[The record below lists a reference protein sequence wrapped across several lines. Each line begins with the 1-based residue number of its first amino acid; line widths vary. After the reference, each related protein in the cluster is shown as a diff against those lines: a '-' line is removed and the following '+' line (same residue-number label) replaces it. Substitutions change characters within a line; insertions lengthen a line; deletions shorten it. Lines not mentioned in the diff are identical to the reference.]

1 MLKFILS
8 VSSRCWMYNVT
19 GCQCLEWVNIVFFL
33 NPPTYSH
40 DKLSK
45 ADEFGQ
51 ATRAKS
57 LHSPFLE
64 VDLSGLLFISQLSA
78 VKIQSVLKYHSCVR
92 VCVCVRVSFFLWAA
106 HVAFSLVVVSHFF
119 FAKTW
124 ILLIK
129 HRFVVLHAHI
139 IRHMVQ
145 VPTFRVFL
153 SINNHQICWWNIPQK
168 VLVTS
173 TSQQTRR

>member
-1 MLKFILS
+1 MGQHRL
-8 VSSRCWMYNVT
+8 
-19 GCQCLEWVNIVFFL
+19 FL

-40 DKLSK
+40 DKLSE

-51 ATRAKS
+51 ATQAKS
-57 LHSPFLE
+57 LIFPGCYSFP
-64 VDLSGLLFISQLSA
+64 SCQLLKFNRFWNIT
-78 VKIQSVLKYHSCVR
+78 R
-92 VCVCVRVSFFLWAA
+92 VCVCACLVFPLSRSCSILVGGAVPFFL
-106 HVAFSLVVVSHFF
+106 
-119 FAKTW
+119 AKTW

-129 HRFVVLHAHI
+129 HRFVVRHAHI

-153 SINNHQICWWNIPQK
+153 SINSHQICWWNIPQK
-168 VLVTS
+168 ILVTS

>member
-92 VCVCVRVSFFLWAA
+92 VCVCAC
-106 HVAFSLVVVSHFF
+106 LVFPLSRSCSILVGGGVPFF